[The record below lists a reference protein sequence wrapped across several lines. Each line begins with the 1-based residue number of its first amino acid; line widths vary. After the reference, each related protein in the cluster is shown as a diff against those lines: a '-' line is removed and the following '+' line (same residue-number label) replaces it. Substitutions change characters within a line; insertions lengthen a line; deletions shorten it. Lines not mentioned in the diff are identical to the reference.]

1 MDSKFPFLSTLPDF
15 PDDGDA
21 SSSDSSLVFF
31 QNLIQQAELLD
42 TASSSKKNYV
52 RRDREGGHETLM
64 ADYFD
69 ENPKF
74 NEDTFRHRFRMSKSL
89 FLKIVSD
96 VEAYDEWF
104 QEGLDGRMKKS
115 FTPLQKVTSAI
126 KQLATGN
133 PPDEGDEYL
142 NMSERT
148 SRECLEYFCET
159 VCKRYGGEFLRRPT
173 SHDIALLY
181 QAHEERHHLPGM
193 LGSLDCTH
201 FVWRMCP
208 TELRGQ
214 YMRGDH

>member
-15 PDDGDA
+15 LDDGDA
-21 SSSDSSLVFF
+21 SSSDGSLIFF

-42 TASSSKKNYV
+42 TTSSSKKKVV

-64 ADYFD
+64 ADYFV

-74 NEDTFRHRFRMSKSL
+74 NDDTFRHRFRMSKSL

-104 QEGLDGRMKKS
+104 KEGLDGRMKKS

-133 PPDEGDEYL
+133 PPDENDEYL
-142 NMSERT
+142 NMS
-148 SRECLEYFCET
+148 
-159 VCKRYGGEFLRRPT
+159 
-173 SHDIALLY
+173 
-181 QAHEERHHLPGM
+181 
-193 LGSLDCTH
+193 
-201 FVWRMCP
+201 
-208 TELRGQ
+208 
-214 YMRGDH
+214 

>member
-1 MDSKFPFLSTLPDF
+1 
-15 PDDGDA
+15 
-21 SSSDSSLVFF
+21 
-31 QNLIQQAELLD
+31 
-42 TASSSKKNYV
+42 
-52 RRDREGGHETLM
+52 M

-74 NEDTFRHRFRMSKSL
+74 SEDTFRHRFRMSKSL

-96 VEAYDEWF
+96 VQAYDEWF

-159 VCKRYGGEFLRRPT
+159 VCKRYGGMAVNSYVDQRATT
-173 SHDIALLY
+173 SRYCIRL
-181 QAHEERHHLPGM
+181 
-193 LGSLDCTH
+193 
-201 FVWRMCP
+201 
-208 TELRGQ
+208 
-214 YMRGDH
+214 MRIGITYLAC